1 MTEFTKLF
9 EPGKMGRMELRN
21 RIIFPPCG
29 THYSSLDGFVT
40 DRLLDYYGER
50 AKGGAGLIVV
60 EACYCRKNGKAGR
73 ILANSDKY
81 IPGLKKLADS
91 IHNGGA
97 KAVMQIG
104 SHRGSTDEEDPA
116 SPSGIPHPFAGWSPI
131 ISLHPRVITVADLE
145 ELVDEVSEGARRL
158 MEAGFDGVMI
168 HGANGYLPCELLS
181 RRFNK
186 RTDAY
191 GGDLKGRAKFLLD
204 TIRVAK
210 EKTASDFPI
219 ILRLMGSDRVSNP
232 RDSDGWG
239 LEDSVELC
247 KIVEANGI
255 EAINITSGSL
265 ETPDWSCPPYF
276 MPDALNAD
284 VTSAIKRG
292 GVKTPIWLSG
302 KIIEPSLAEEILKEG
317 KADFI
322 CVGRGLIADPYWP
335 TKAKEG
341 RVEDIRPC
349 IYDNRCNEDTNI
361 DFVPLCCTVN
371 PIVGK
376 EREFVSKLPRVT
388 RKKKVLIL
396 GGGPGGMQGAII
408 AAQKGHN
415 VTLWEKSSQLG
426 GQLILAAIPPDKDV
440 LTKLLNY
447 LKTQVAK
454 SGVKVVLNKEATTK
468 GVEEFAPDSVIV
480 AVGSSPFVPDIPGI
494 RGENVLNCRELL
506 SGRRE
511 VGKKV
516 VVIGAGYVGCETCL
530 FLAKKGKD
538 VTLVFRSPELALDVK
553 FWENRKHYQDKLKEY
568 NVKIFSQVHYQ
579 KIARNGLDLISKEG
593 KEVFLEAEN
602 IVLATGST
610 PDDALGQSLKGKY
623 LEFAE
628 IGDCVQPRRIREA
641 IEEANWAAILI

>member
-9 EPGKMGRMELRN
+9 EPGRMGRMELRN

-40 DRLLDYYGER
+40 DRQLDYYGER

-81 IPGLKKLADS
+81 IPGLKKLADI
-91 IHNGGA
+91 IHVGGA

-104 SHRGSTDEEDPA
+104 SHRGSIDEEDPA
-116 SPSGIPHPFAGWSPI
+116 SPSGIPHPFAGWSPL

-145 ELVDEVSEGARRL
+145 ELVEEVGVGARRL
-158 MEAGFDGVMI
+158 VEAGFDGVMI
-168 HGANGYLPCELLS
+168 HGASGYLPCELLS

-219 ILRLMGSDRVSNP
+219 ILRLMGSDRVPTQEVS
-232 RDSDGWG
+232 GG
-239 LEDSVELC
+239 FGIGECIELC
-247 KIVEANGI
+247 KLVEANGI
-255 EAINITSGSL
+255 AAIDITSGSQ
-265 ETPDWSCPPYF
+265 EAPEWARPYGY

-284 VTSAIKRG
+284 ITNAIKRG
-292 GVKTPIWLSG
+292 GVKTPISVVG
-302 KIIEPSLAEEILKEG
+302 KIGDPSLAEEILKEG

-396 GGGPGGMQGAII
+396 GGGPGGMQASII

-426 GQLILAAIPPDKDV
+426 GQLILATIPPDKDD
-440 LTKLLNY
+440 LNNLLNY
-447 LKTQVAK
+447 LKVQVAK

-480 AVGSSPFVPDIPGI
+480 AVGSSPFVPNIPGI
-494 RGENVLNCRELL
+494 NGENVLNCRELL
-506 SGRRE
+506 AGQRE

-516 VVIGAGYVGCETCL
+516 VVVGAGHVGCETCF
-530 FLAKKGKD
+530 FLAEKGVN
-538 VTLVFRSPELALDVK
+538 VTLTYIEPALDVK
-553 FWENRKHYQDKLKEY
+553 FWMFKKYFQDKLNGYGIKVFPQ
-568 NVKIFSQVHYQ
+568 VKYQ
-579 KIARNGLDLISKEG
+579 RITREGVRLTTREG

-610 PDDALGQSLKGKY
+610 PDDALGLSLKGKY

-641 IEEANWAAILI
+641 IEEANWAAVLI